1 MQSCHRTELGLLYFV
16 MVDINPFRIRNC
28 SLKSDYEEKL
38 VIRETDNNRSL
49 ILSPLWSRRYM
60 DQLGLSG
67 EAGPLGAMR

>member
-38 VIRETDNNRSL
+38 VIRETNNH
-49 ILSPLWSRRYM
+49 
-60 DQLGLSG
+60 
-67 EAGPLGAMR
+67 